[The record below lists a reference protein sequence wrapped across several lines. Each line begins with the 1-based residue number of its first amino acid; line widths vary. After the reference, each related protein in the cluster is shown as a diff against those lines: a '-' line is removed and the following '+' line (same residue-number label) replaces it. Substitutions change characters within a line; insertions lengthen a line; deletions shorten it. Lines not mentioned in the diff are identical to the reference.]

1 MRNRIERSE
10 LIQAVREGGETLRA
24 AAARLAVPVSTA
36 QRWMRI
42 AASES
47 PTPTT
52 PTTPTVSK
60 RTPKPRFVEAVV
72 ERTESCAIRVC
83 VGVAEIEVRTGFDAT
98 LLREVAAALG
108 GDA

>member
-1 MRNRIERSE
+1 MRNRNERSE
-10 LIQAVREGGETLRA
+10 LIRAVREGGETLRA

-47 PTPTT
+47 STPTT
-52 PTTPTVSK
+52 PT
-60 RTPKPRFVEAVV
+60 RTPKPRFAEAVV
-72 ERTESCAIRVC
+72 ERTESRTIRVS
-83 VGVAEIEVRTGFDAT
+83 VGAAAIEVRPGFDAT